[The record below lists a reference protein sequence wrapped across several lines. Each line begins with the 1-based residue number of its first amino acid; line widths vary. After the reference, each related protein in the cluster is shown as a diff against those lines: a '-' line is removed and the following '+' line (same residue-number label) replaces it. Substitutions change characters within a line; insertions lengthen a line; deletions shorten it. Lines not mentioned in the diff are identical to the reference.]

1 MTATPDPVSPGG
13 QVVYQITVT
22 NQGSERADAVDVR
35 SVLPAHTDAKEGN
48 TDGDCDGSDNPFACN
63 AGETI
68 KFDVG
73 DLPAGESAVVSYAAQ
88 VRTGE
93 EAPPEGSVI
102 DGSATASSFQG
113 GGASASADA
122 VVDSSPALSLTME
135 GAKSPVEPE
144 EEQTYTLTYSVPGES
159 SLSGTSLQA
168 AVPSGASFVS
178 ATGGG
183 SLNGGQ
189 VQWDLGTVE
198 PGEGGHR
205 TFTVEA
211 GSDLSEG
218 ALLTSEAEASSGS
231 NAARGQTATAVDIEA
246 PIRLAMTASPDP
258 VSPGGQ
264 VVYQITVTNQGSERA
279 DAVDVRSVLPA
290 HTDAKEGNTDGDCDG
305 SDNPFACN
313 AGETIKFDVGDLPAG
328 ESAVVSYAA
337 QVRTGEEA
345 PPEGS
350 VIDGSAT
357 ASSFQGG
364 GASASAD
371 AVVDSS
377 PALSLT
383 MEGAKSPVEPEEEQT
398 YTLTYSVPG
407 ESSLSGTSLQAA
419 VPSGA
424 SFVSATGGG
433 SLNGGQ
439 VQWDLGTVEPGE
451 GGHRTFT
458 VEAGSDLSE
467 GALLTSEAEASSGSN
482 AARGQTAT
490 AVDIEAPIRLAMT
503 ASPDPVSPGGQVLY
517 QITVTNQGS
526 ERADAVDVR
535 SVLPAHT
542 DAKEDNTDG
551 DCDGFDNPFGCNAG
565 ETIKFDVGDLPAGE
579 SAVVSYAAQV
589 RTGEEAPPEGSVLD
603 GNATASSF
611 QGGGASAS
619 ADVIFG
625 TLDDG
630 EDTTPIIE
638 ARNQGPESTVT
649 VEGTVTRA
657 FGSYVRL
664 QDESGPTGAS
674 ALIVRQT
681 SDNSLAQAFRDDIAN
696 GNITQGTQ
704 LEVTGTL
711 SEFTGLL
718 QIDNEDLSDYAIG
731 EQGTVPAAQVVS
743 LSDIQGPDGEDY
755 ESELIRVEAVSFAD
769 PGATGGTL
777 DALTSYDIEDG
788 DGTTFAYVVQESSET
803 AVIGASIPPGTFTY
817 EGVLGQF
824 DGFSGNDEGYQ
835 LYPVR
840 VSTGL
845 PVELTDFKAVRSG
858 SSVELRWQT
867 ASETNNDGFRVER
880 RAGES
885 EGWTRVAFVESKA
898 DGGVSQTPTTYRF
911 QVSDLEYGQHTF
923 RLVQRDLDGS
933 ETPVG
938 TQQRVQIEL
947 SKAYD
952 LSAPRPNPFSER
964 AIVDLAV
971 REKQDVTVAVYDV
984 LGRRVQVLH
993 EGPMSAQ
1000 QTKHFTV
1007 RAQGLSSGTYFVRVV
1022 GKAFTETRRLVLTR

>member
-1 MTATPDPVSPGG
+1 MEGAKSPVEPGEEQTYTLTYSVPGGQSLSGTSLQAAVPSGASFVSATGGGSHNGGQVEWDLGTVEPGEGGHRTFTVESGSELSEGALLTSEAEASSGSYAARGQAATAVSVEAPVRLAMTASPDPVSPGG
-13 QVVYQITVT
+13 QVAYQITVT
-22 NQGSERADAVDVR
+22 NQSSEQVESLYVR
-35 SVLPAHTDAKEGN
+35 SVLPAHTDAKEEN
-48 TDGDCDGSDNPFACN
+48 TGGDCDGFDGEDSFACN

-68 KFDVG
+68 EWFID
-73 DLPAGESAVVSYAAQ
+73 DLPAGESTVVSYAAQ

-102 DGSATASSFQG
+102 DGSATAS
-113 GGASASADA
+113 
-122 VVDSSPALSLTME
+122 
-135 GAKSPVEPE
+135 
-144 EEQTYTLTYSVPGES
+144 
-159 SLSGTSLQA
+159 
-168 AVPSGASFVS
+168 
-178 ATGGG
+178 
-183 SLNGGQ
+183 N
-189 VQWDLGTVE
+189 
-198 PGEGGHR
+198 
-205 TFTVEA
+205 
-211 GSDLSEG
+211 
-218 ALLTSEAEASSGS
+218 S
-231 NAARGQTATAVDIEA
+231 ND
-246 PIRLAMTASPDP
+246 
-258 VSPGGQ
+258 
-264 VVYQITVTNQGSERA
+264 
-279 DAVDVRSVLPA
+279 
-290 HTDAKEGNTDGDCDG
+290 
-305 SDNPFACN
+305 
-313 AGETIKFDVGDLPAG
+313 
-328 ESAVVSYAA
+328 
-337 QVRTGEEA
+337 
-345 PPEGS
+345 
-350 VIDGSAT
+350 
-357 ASSFQGG
+357 
-364 GASASAD
+364 
-371 AVVDSS
+371 
-377 PALSLT
+377 
-383 MEGAKSPVEPEEEQT
+383 
-398 YTLTYSVPG
+398 
-407 ESSLSGTSLQAA
+407 
-419 VPSGA
+419 
-424 SFVSATGGG
+424 
-433 SLNGGQ
+433 
-439 VQWDLGTVEPGE
+439 
-451 GGHRTFT
+451 
-458 VEAGSDLSE
+458 
-467 GALLTSEAEASSGSN
+467 
-482 AARGQTAT
+482 
-490 AVDIEAPIRLAMT
+490 
-503 ASPDPVSPGGQVLY
+503 
-517 QITVTNQGS
+517 
-526 ERADAVDVR
+526 
-535 SVLPAHT
+535 
-542 DAKEDNTDG
+542 
-551 DCDGFDNPFGCNAG
+551 
-565 ETIKFDVGDLPAGE
+565 
-579 SAVVSYAAQV
+579 
-589 RTGEEAPPEGSVLD
+589 
-603 GNATASSF
+603 
-611 QGGGASAS
+611 GGASAS

-681 SDNSLAQAFRDDIAN
+681 SDNSLAQVFRDDIAN

-711 SEFTGLL
+711 SEFAGLL
-718 QIDNEDLSDYAIG
+718 QINNEDLSDYAIA
-731 EQGTVPAAQVVS
+731 EQGSLPAAQVVS

-755 ESELIRVEAVSFAD
+755 ESELIRVETVSFTD

-777 DALTSYDIEDG
+777 DAGTNYEIEDG
-788 DGTTFAYVVQESSET
+788 DGTTFTYRVQFASET
-803 AVIGASIPPGTFTY
+803 AVIGAEIPPSTFTY

-824 DGFSGNDEGYQ
+824 TSSGNDDGYQ

-885 EGWTRVAFVESKA
+885 DGWTRVAFVESKT
-898 DGGVSQTPTTYRF
+898 DGGISQTPTTYRF

-938 TQQRVQIEL
+938 TQQRVEIEL
-947 SKAYD
+947 SEAYD

-1022 GKAFTETRRLVLTR
+1022 SKAFTETRRLVLTR

>member
-1 MTATPDPVSPGG
+1 MATLLAVGPSEAQDGTLALEMAASPDPVSPGG
-13 QVVYQITVT
+13 QVAYQITVT
-22 NQGSERADAVDVR
+22 NQSSEQVESLYVR
-35 SVLPAHTDAKEGN
+35 SVLPAHTDAKEEN
-48 TDGDCDGSDNPFACN
+48 TGGDCDGFDGEDSFACN

-68 KFDVG
+68 EWFID
-73 DLPAGESAVVSYAAQ
+73 DLPAGESTVVSYAAQ

-102 DGSATASSFQG
+102 DGSATAV
-113 GGASASADA
+113 ADP
-122 VVDSSPALSLTME
+122 DP
-135 GAKSPVEPE
+135 
-144 EEQTYTLTYSVPGES
+144 SV
-159 SLSGTSLQA
+159 
-168 AVPSGASFVS
+168 
-178 ATGGG
+178 
-183 SLNGGQ
+183 GGQ
-189 VQWDLGTVE
+189 
-198 PGEGGHR
+198 
-205 TFTVEA
+205 
-211 GSDLSEG
+211 
-218 ALLTSEAEASSGS
+218 
-231 NAARGQTATAVDIEA
+231 QTA
-246 PIRLAMTASPDP
+246 
-258 VSPGGQ
+258 
-264 VVYQITVTNQGSERA
+264 
-279 DAVDVRSVLPA
+279 
-290 HTDAKEGNTDGDCDG
+290 
-305 SDNPFACN
+305 
-313 AGETIKFDVGDLPAG
+313 
-328 ESAVVSYAA
+328 
-337 QVRTGEEA
+337 
-345 PPEGS
+345 
-350 VIDGSAT
+350 
-357 ASSFQGG
+357 
-364 GASASAD
+364 
-371 AVVDSS
+371 
-377 PALSLT
+377 
-383 MEGAKSPVEPEEEQT
+383 
-398 YTLTYSVPG
+398 
-407 ESSLSGTSLQAA
+407 
-419 VPSGA
+419 
-424 SFVSATGGG
+424 
-433 SLNGGQ
+433 
-439 VQWDLGTVEPGE
+439 
-451 GGHRTFT
+451 
-458 VEAGSDLSE
+458 
-467 GALLTSEAEASSGSN
+467 
-482 AARGQTAT
+482 
-490 AVDIEAPIRLAMT
+490 
-503 ASPDPVSPGGQVLY
+503 
-517 QITVTNQGS
+517 
-526 ERADAVDVR
+526 
-535 SVLPAHT
+535 
-542 DAKEDNTDG
+542 
-551 DCDGFDNPFGCNAG
+551 
-565 ETIKFDVGDLPAGE
+565 
-579 SAVVSYAAQV
+579 
-589 RTGEEAPPEGSVLD
+589 
-603 GNATASSF
+603 
-611 QGGGASAS
+611 GASAS

-664 QDESGPTGAS
+664 QDKSGPTGAS

-704 LEVTGTL
+704 LEVTGAL

-718 QIDNEDLSDYAIG
+718 QIDNEGLSDYAIG

-777 DALTSYDIEDG
+777 DALTSYEIEDG

-938 TQQRVQIEL
+938 TQQRVEIEL

-971 REKQDVTVAVYDV
+971 REKQDVTVAVYDM